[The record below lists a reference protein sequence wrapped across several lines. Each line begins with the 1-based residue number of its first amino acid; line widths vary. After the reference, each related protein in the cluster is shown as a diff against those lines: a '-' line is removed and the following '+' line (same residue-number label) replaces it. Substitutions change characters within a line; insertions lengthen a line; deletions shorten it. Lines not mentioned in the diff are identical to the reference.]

1 MKVIENWWLSID
13 KLNFI
18 LIISLGIT
26 GVILS
31 FSINENFYY
40 INRHSIFFIISMLLL
55 VFFSNLGDKNI
66 RRVSLV
72 SFFILIFMLLLVFL
86 LDFEIKGA
94 KRWLKIFSF
103 TIQPSEIIKPFFI
116 ILTAW
121 CIAQTINSK
130 KYYIILLFVF
140 FAILLSFIILQP
152 DLGMTILIATT
163 FFCQLFVAG
172 LPLLLVFVALGFLIT
187 MTISSYYLFDHVK
200 KRISSF
206 FDNGA
211 DTHQI
216 DLSIQAFQ
224 SGGILGKGP
233 GQGILK
239 ESIPDA
245 SSDFIFAVAGEELGF
260 VGIPTEINVNVL
272 DEIIKANEIPVIAPM
287 GLKDN
292 KPFNI
297 NADTAAGTIAKEL
310 KSRRLLLM
318 TDIEGVIDRNNKLVS
333 EITPDV
339 AKKMINEEV
348 IKGGMIPKINTCIDA
363 VNNGV
368 RGVVIIDGRKPHSI
382 LFELFSDKGSGTLI
396 RE

>member
-1 MKVIENWWLSID
+1 MKIIENWWLSID

-31 FSINENFYY
+31 FSVNENFYY
-40 INRHSIFFIISMLLL
+40 INRHSIFFIISILFL
-55 VFFSNLGDKNI
+55 VFFSQLGDKNI
-66 RRVSLV
+66 RRVSLF

-130 KYYIILLFVF
+130 KYYIIIMFVF
-140 FAILLSFIILQP
+140 FVILLSFIILQP

-187 MTISSYYLFDHVK
+187 ITISSYYLFDHVK
-200 KRISSF
+200 NRISSF
-206 FDNGA
+206 FDTGA
-211 DTHQI
+211 DTYQI
-216 DLSIQAFQ
+216 DLSIKAFQ

-239 ESIPDA
+239 ERIPDA
-245 SSDFIFAVAGEELGF
+245 STDFIFAVAGEELGF
-260 VGIPTEINVNVL
+260 IFCLIIILIILSIIIRTLIYVLKIQDPYKMIAITGLISSFGLQSLINIFSSIGLIPTKGMTLPFVSYGGSSMISISVL
-272 DEIIKANEIPVIAPM
+272 F
-287 GLKDN
+287 GFLLSLTN
-292 KPFNI
+292 KN
-297 NADTAAGTIAKEL
+297 NA
-310 KSRRLLLM
+310 
-318 TDIEGVIDRNNKLVS
+318 
-333 EITPDV
+333 
-339 AKKMINEEV
+339 
-348 IKGGMIPKINTCIDA
+348 
-363 VNNGV
+363 
-368 RGVVIIDGRKPHSI
+368 
-382 LFELFSDKGSGTLI
+382 
-396 RE
+396 